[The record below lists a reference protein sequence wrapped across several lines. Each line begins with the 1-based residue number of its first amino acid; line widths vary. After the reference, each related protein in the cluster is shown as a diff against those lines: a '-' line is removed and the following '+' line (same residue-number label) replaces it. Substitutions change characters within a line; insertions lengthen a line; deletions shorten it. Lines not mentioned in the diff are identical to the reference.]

1 MIRKL
6 TFAFISVLF
15 VLAFL
20 CTSSNVQ
27 SKNNSNNQNSLIN
40 NENFNSSISVT
51 DSDVNEIVSKTSET
65 KDLRKEKQVQNP
77 PETEVLQE
85 KVVLAEVD
93 DKDETDDEIKLLF
106 AGDIMAHTNNYH
118 ISSFDKIWRDVKYLI
133 DGNDL
138 VFANIEAPVDTTKP
152 VSSYPNFNMPQNY
165 VQAAVDAGFNVF
177 SLCNNHSNDQYLD
190 GIKETLKTVDRICE
204 QAAKN
209 ATPCSLYFSGLKNSK
224 ESEFSY
230 NIIEKSGWKILFL
243 PMTELLNRPDFS
255 EYINY
260 IKTDDA
266 SRNEF
271 IDYVKKLREKNPC
284 TIFILSFHTAEPE
297 YTRNITSRQEKFYKE
312 LIKNG
317 VDIIWANHAHIIK
330 NRKIIVDTETNC
342 DKLIMY
348 ANGNTISGQRRNPD
362 LTSKNP
368 NGERDNTG
376 DGLFYKVTLKKDNNG
391 SVKIK
396 KCETIFITTYINTA
410 NEFVLKP
417 LNQDFVNYLY
427 SVPRTN
433 WAKYIERRI
442 NINQEATKDLIE
454 WQ

>member
-15 VLAFL
+15 VLNFS

-85 KVVLAEVD
+85 KVVLAETD

-138 VFANIEAPVDTTKP
+138 VFANIEAPIDTTKP

-209 ATPCSLYFSGLKNSK
+209 ANPCSLYFSGLKNSK

-260 IKTDDA
+260 IKTDDV

-396 KCETIFITTYINTA
+396 KCEPIFITTYINTA

>member
-15 VLAFL
+15 VLNFS

-40 NENFNSSISVT
+40 NENFNSSISAT
-51 DSDVNEIVSKTSET
+51 DSEINEIVSKTSET

-85 KVVLAEVD
+85 KVVLTEAD
-93 DKDETDDEIKLLF
+93 DKDESDDEIKLLF

-138 VFANIEAPVDTTKP
+138 VFANIEAPIDTTKP

-209 ATPCSLYFSGLKNSK
+209 ADPRSLYFSGLKNSK

-260 IKTDDA
+260 VKTDDA

-376 DGLFYKVTLKKDNNG
+376 DGLFYKVMLKKDNNG

-396 KCETIFITTYINTA
+396 KCEPIFITTYINTA

>member
-15 VLAFL
+15 VLAFS

-27 SKNNSNNQNSLIN
+27 SKNNSNNQKSLIN
-40 NENFNSSISVT
+40 NENFNSSISAT
-51 DSDVNEIVSKTSET
+51 DSEINEIVSKTFET
-65 KDLRKEKQVQNP
+65 KDLQKENQVKNP
-77 PETEVLQE
+77 PKTEVLQK
-85 KVVLAEVD
+85 KVVLAETD

-138 VFANIEAPVDTTKP
+138 VFANIEAPIDTTKP

-209 ATPCSLYFSGLKNSK
+209 ANPRSLYFSGLKNSK

-260 IKTDDA
+260 VKTDDA

-396 KCETIFITTYINTA
+396 KCEPIFITTYINTA

>member
-1 MIRKL
+1 MIKKL
-6 TFAFISVLF
+6 TFAFISILF
-15 VLAFL
+15 VLNFS

-27 SKNNSNNQNSLIN
+27 SKNNSNNQNCLIN
-40 NENFNSSISVT
+40 NENFNSSISAT

-65 KDLRKEKQVQNP
+65 KDLQKENQVKNP
-77 PETEVLQE
+77 PKTEVLQE
-85 KVVLAEVD
+85 KVVLAEAD
-93 DKDETDDEIKLLF
+93 DKDEPNDEIKLLF

-138 VFANIEAPVDTTKP
+138 VFANIEAPIDTTKP

-209 ATPCSLYFSGLKNSK
+209 ANPRSLYFSGLKNSK

-391 SVKIK
+391 SVKIR
-396 KCETIFITTYINTA
+396 KCEPIFITTYINTA

>member
-15 VLAFL
+15 VLAFS

-40 NENFNSSISVT
+40 NENFNSSISAT
-51 DSDVNEIVSKTSET
+51 DSEINEIVSKTSET

-77 PETEVLQE
+77 PETEVLHE
-85 KVVLAEVD
+85 KVVLAETD
-93 DKDETDDEIKLLF
+93 DKDESNDEIKLLF

-204 QAAKN
+204 LAAKN
-209 ATPCSLYFSGLKNSK
+209 ANPRSLYFSGLKNSK

-243 PMTELLNRPDFS
+243 PMTELLNRHDFS

-284 TIFILSFHTAEPE
+284 TVFILSFHTAEPE

-396 KCETIFITTYINTA
+396 KCEPIFITTYINTA

>member
-15 VLAFL
+15 VLNFS

-85 KVVLAEVD
+85 KVVLAETD
-93 DKDETDDEIKLLF
+93 DKDESDDEIRLLF

-138 VFANIEAPVDTTKP
+138 VFANIEAPIDTTKP
-152 VSSYPNFNMPQNY
+152 VSNYPNFNMPQNY

-204 QAAKN
+204 LAAKN
-209 ATPCSLYFSGLKNSK
+209 ANPRSLYFSGLKNSK

-260 IKTDDA
+260 VKTDDA

-376 DGLFYKVTLKKDNNG
+376 DGLFYKVTLKKDNKG

-396 KCETIFITTYINTA
+396 KCEPIFITTYINTA

>member
-15 VLAFL
+15 VLNFS

-40 NENFNSSISVT
+40 NENFNSSISAT

-138 VFANIEAPVDTTKP
+138 VFANIEAPIDTTKP
-152 VSSYPNFNMPQNY
+152 VSNYPNFNMPQNY

-209 ATPCSLYFSGLKNSK
+209 ANPRSLYFSGLKNSK

-260 IKTDDA
+260 VKTDDS

-376 DGLFYKVTLKKDNNG
+376 DGLFYKVTLKKDNKG

-396 KCETIFITTYINTA
+396 KCEPIFITTYINTA

>member
-15 VLAFL
+15 VLNFS

-27 SKNNSNNQNSLIN
+27 SKNNSANQNNLIKD
-40 NENFNSSISVT
+40 ENLNTSISVT

-138 VFANIEAPVDTTKP
+138 VFANIEAPVDTTKT

-209 ATPCSLYFSGLKNSK
+209 ANPRSLYFSGLKNSK

-284 TIFILSFHTAEPE
+284 TVFILSFHTAEPE

-330 NRKIIVDTETNC
+330 NRKIIVDTNGNN

-348 ANGNTISGQRRNPD
+348 ANGNTVSGQRRNPD

-368 NGERDNTG
+368 DGERDNTG
-376 DGLFYKVTLKKDNNG
+376 DGLFYKVTLKKENNG

-396 KCETIFITTYINTA
+396 KCEPILITTYINTA
-410 NEFVLKP
+410 SEFVLKP

-442 NINQEATKDLIE
+442 IINQEATKDLIE

>member
-15 VLAFL
+15 VLASS

-27 SKNNSNNQNSLIN
+27 SKNNSNNQKSLIN
-40 NENFNSSISVT
+40 NENFNSSILAT
-51 DSDVNEIVSKTSET
+51 DSEINEIVSKTFET
-65 KDLRKEKQVQNP
+65 NDLQKENQVKNP
-77 PETEVLQE
+77 PKKEVLQE
-85 KVVLAEVD
+85 KVVLAETD

-138 VFANIEAPVDTTKP
+138 VFANIEAPIDTTKP
-152 VSSYPNFNMPQNY
+152 VSNYPNFNMPQNY

-209 ATPCSLYFSGLKNSK
+209 ANPCSLYFSGLKNSK
-224 ESEFSY
+224 ESEFTY
-230 NIIEKSGWKILFL
+230 NLIEKSGWKILFL

-396 KCETIFITTYINTA
+396 KCEPIFITTYINTA

>member
-15 VLAFL
+15 VLNFS

-65 KDLRKEKQVQNP
+65 RDLRKEKQVQNP
-77 PETEVLQE
+77 PKTEILQE
-85 KVVLAEVD
+85 KNILDETD
-93 DKDETDDEIKLLF
+93 YKDESDDEIKLLF

-209 ATPCSLYFSGLKNSK
+209 ANPRSLYFSGLKKSK

-396 KCETIFITTYINTA
+396 KCEPIFITTYINTA

>member
-15 VLAFL
+15 VLAFS

-51 DSDVNEIVSKTSET
+51 DSDFNEIVSKTFET

-77 PETEVLQE
+77 PETE
-85 KVVLAEVD
+85 VVLAEVD

-138 VFANIEAPVDTTKP
+138 VFANIEAPIDTTKP

-209 ATPCSLYFSGLKNSK
+209 ANPRSLYFSGLKNSK

-297 YTRNITSRQEKFYKE
+297 YTRNITTRQEKFYKE

-396 KCETIFITTYINTA
+396 KCEPIFITTYINTA

-433 WAKYIERRI
+433 WATYIERRI

>member
-1 MIRKL
+1 MIKKL
-6 TFAFISVLF
+6 TFAFIFILF
-15 VLAFL
+15 VLNFS

-40 NENFNSSISVT
+40 NENFNSSISAT
-51 DSDVNEIVSKTSET
+51 DSDVNEIVSKTFET
-65 KDLRKEKQVQNP
+65 KDLQKENQVKNP
-77 PETEVLQE
+77 PKTEVLQE
-85 KVVLAEVD
+85 KVVLAETD
-93 DKDETDDEIKLLF
+93 DKDEPNDEIKLLF

-138 VFANIEAPVDTTKP
+138 VFANIEAPIDTTKP
-152 VSSYPNFNMPQNY
+152 VSNYPNFNMPQNY

-209 ATPCSLYFSGLKNSK
+209 ANPRSLYFSGLKNSK

-376 DGLFYKVTLKKDNNG
+376 DGLFYKVTLKKDNKG

-396 KCETIFITTYINTA
+396 KCEPIFITTYINTA

>member
-15 VLAFL
+15 VLAFS

-27 SKNNSNNQNSLIN
+27 SKNNSNNQKSLIN

-51 DSDVNEIVSKTSET
+51 DSDVNEIVSKTFET
-65 KDLRKEKQVQNP
+65 KDLQKENQVKNP
-77 PETEVLQE
+77 PKTEVLQK
-85 KVVLAEVD
+85 KVVLAETD

-138 VFANIEAPVDTTKP
+138 VFANIEAPIDTTKP
-152 VSSYPNFNMPQNY
+152 VSNYPNFNMPQNY

-209 ATPCSLYFSGLKNSK
+209 ANPRSLYFSGLKNSK

-260 IKTDDA
+260 VKTDDA

-396 KCETIFITTYINTA
+396 KCEPIFITTYINTA

>member
-15 VLAFL
+15 VLAFS

-51 DSDVNEIVSKTSET
+51 DSDFNEIVSKTFET

-85 KVVLAEVD
+85 KVVLAEAD

-204 QAAKN
+204 LAAKN
-209 ATPCSLYFSGLKNSK
+209 ANPRSLYFSGLKHSK

-376 DGLFYKVTLKKDNNG
+376 DGLFYKVTLKKDNKG

-396 KCETIFITTYINTA
+396 KCEPIFITTYINTA

>member
-15 VLAFL
+15 VLNFS

-40 NENFNSSISVT
+40 NENFNSSISAT
-51 DSDVNEIVSKTSET
+51 DSEINEIVSKTSET

-77 PETEVLQE
+77 PETEVLRE
-85 KVVLAEVD
+85 KNILDETD
-93 DKDETDDEIKLLF
+93 DKDEPNDEIKLLF

-138 VFANIEAPVDTTKP
+138 VFANIEAPIDTTKP
-152 VSSYPNFNMPQNY
+152 VSNYPNFNMPQNY

-209 ATPCSLYFSGLKNSK
+209 ANPRSLYFSGLKNSK

-260 IKTDDA
+260 VKTDDA

-396 KCETIFITTYINTA
+396 KCEPIFITTYINTA

>member
-15 VLAFL
+15 VLAFS
-20 CTSSNVQ
+20 CTSSNLQ
-27 SKNNSNNQNSLIN
+27 SKNNSANQKSLIN
-40 NENFNSSISVT
+40 NENFNSSISAT
-51 DSDVNEIVSKTSET
+51 DSEINEIVSKTSET

-85 KVVLAEVD
+85 KVVLAETD
-93 DKDETDDEIKLLF
+93 DKDEPNDEIKLLF

-138 VFANIEAPVDTTKP
+138 VFANIEAPIDTTKP

-209 ATPCSLYFSGLKNSK
+209 AYPCSLYFSGLKNSK

-376 DGLFYKVTLKKDNNG
+376 DGLFYKVTLKKDNKG

-396 KCETIFITTYINTA
+396 KCEPIFITTYINTA

>member
-15 VLAFL
+15 VLNFS

-40 NENFNSSISVT
+40 NENFSSSISVT
-51 DSDVNEIVSKTSET
+51 DSDVNEIVSQTSET
-65 KDLRKEKQVQNP
+65 KDLRKEKQVQNA

-85 KVVLAEVD
+85 KVVLAETD
-93 DKDETDDEIKLLF
+93 DKDEPNDEIKLLF

-138 VFANIEAPVDTTKP
+138 VFANIEAPIDTTKP

-209 ATPCSLYFSGLKNSK
+209 ANPRSLYFSGLKNSK

-396 KCETIFITTYINTA
+396 KCEPIFITTYINTA

>member
-1 MIRKL
+1 MIKKL
-6 TFAFISVLF
+6 TFAFIFILF
-15 VLAFL
+15 VLNFS

-40 NENFNSSISVT
+40 NENFNSSISAT

-85 KVVLAEVD
+85 KVVLAETD
-93 DKDETDDEIKLLF
+93 DKDEPNDEIKLLF

-138 VFANIEAPVDTTKP
+138 VFANIEAPIDTTKP
-152 VSSYPNFNMPQNY
+152 VSNYPNFNMPQNY

-209 ATPCSLYFSGLKNSK
+209 ANPRSLYFSGLKNSK

-376 DGLFYKVTLKKDNNG
+376 DGLFYKVTLKKDNKG

-396 KCETIFITTYINTA
+396 KCEPIFITTYINTA

>member
-15 VLAFL
+15 VLASS
-20 CTSSNVQ
+20 CTSSNLQ
-27 SKNNSNNQNSLIN
+27 SKNNSANQNNLIKD
-40 NENFNSSISVT
+40 ENLNTSISVT

-65 KDLRKEKQVQNP
+65 KDLQKENQVKNP
-77 PETEVLQE
+77 PKTEVLQE
-85 KVVLAEVD
+85 KNILDETD
-93 DKDETDDEIKLLF
+93 DKDEPNDEIKLLF

-138 VFANIEAPVDTTKP
+138 VFANIEAPIDTTKP
-152 VSSYPNFNMPQNY
+152 VSNYPNFNMPQNY

-204 QAAKN
+204 QATKN
-209 ATPCSLYFSGLKNSK
+209 ATPRSLYFSGLKNSK

-376 DGLFYKVTLKKDNNG
+376 DGLFYKVTLKKDNKG

-396 KCETIFITTYINTA
+396 KCEPIFITTYINTA

>member
-15 VLAFL
+15 VLNFS

-138 VFANIEAPVDTTKP
+138 VFANIEAPIDTTKP
-152 VSSYPNFNMPQNY
+152 VSNYPNFNMPQNY

-209 ATPCSLYFSGLKNSK
+209 ANPRSLYFSGLKNSK

-396 KCETIFITTYINTA
+396 KCEPIFITTYINTA

>member
-15 VLAFL
+15 VLAFS
-20 CTSSNVQ
+20 CTSSNLQ
-27 SKNNSNNQNSLIN
+27 SKNNSANQNSLIN
-40 NENFNSSISVT
+40 NESFNSSISIT

-77 PETEVLQE
+77 PETEILQE
-85 KVVLAEVD
+85 KVVLAETD
-93 DKDETDDEIKLLF
+93 DKDESDDEIKLLF

-204 QAAKN
+204 QTAKN
-209 ATPCSLYFSGLKNSK
+209 ATSRSLYFSGLKNSK

-297 YTRNITSRQEKFYKE
+297 YTRNISSRQEKFYKE

-396 KCETIFITTYINTA
+396 KCEPIFITTYINTA

>member
-1 MIRKL
+1 MIKKL
-6 TFAFISVLF
+6 TFAFISILF
-15 VLAFL
+15 VLNFS

-27 SKNNSNNQNSLIN
+27 SKNNSNNQNCLIN
-40 NENFNSSISVT
+40 NENFNSSISAT

-65 KDLRKEKQVQNP
+65 KDLQKENQVKNP
-77 PETEVLQE
+77 PKTEVLQE
-85 KVVLAEVD
+85 KVVLAEAD
-93 DKDETDDEIKLLF
+93 DKDEPNDEIKLLF

-133 DGNDL
+133 DGNDF
-138 VFANIEAPVDTTKP
+138 VFANIEAPIDTTKP
-152 VSSYPNFNMPQNY
+152 VSNYPNFNMPQNY

-209 ATPCSLYFSGLKNSK
+209 ANPRSLYFSGLKNSK

-260 IKTDDA
+260 VKTDDA

-342 DKLIMY
+342 DKIIMY

-396 KCETIFITTYINTA
+396 KCEPIFITTYINTA

>member
-15 VLAFL
+15 VLAFS
-20 CTSSNVQ
+20 CTSSNLQ

-40 NENFNSSISVT
+40 NENFNSSISAT
-51 DSDVNEIVSKTSET
+51 DSEINEIVSKTFET
-65 KDLRKEKQVQNP
+65 KDLQKENQVQNP

-85 KVVLAEVD
+85 KVVLAETD
-93 DKDETDDEIKLLF
+93 DKDESDDEIKLLF

-138 VFANIEAPVDTTKP
+138 VFANIEAPIDTTKP
-152 VSSYPNFNMPQNY
+152 VSNYPNFNMPQNY

-204 QAAKN
+204 LAAKN
-209 ATPCSLYFSGLKNSK
+209 ANPRSLYFSGLKNSK

-376 DGLFYKVTLKKDNNG
+376 DGLFYKVTLKKDNKG

-396 KCETIFITTYINTA
+396 KCEPIFITTYINTA

>member
-15 VLAFL
+15 VLAFS
-20 CTSSNVQ
+20 CTSSNLQ
-27 SKNNSNNQNSLIN
+27 SKNNSANQNNLIKD
-40 NENFNSSISVT
+40 ENLNTSISVT
-51 DSDVNEIVSKTSET
+51 DSEINEIVSKTSET

-85 KVVLAEVD
+85 KVVLAETD
-93 DKDETDDEIKLLF
+93 DKDEPNDEIKLLF

-138 VFANIEAPVDTTKP
+138 VFANIEAPIDTTKP
-152 VSSYPNFNMPQNY
+152 VSNYPNFNMPQNY

-204 QAAKN
+204 LAAKN
-209 ATPCSLYFSGLKNSK
+209 ANPRSLYFSGLKNSK

-396 KCETIFITTYINTA
+396 KCEPIFITTYINTA

>member
-15 VLAFL
+15 VLAFS
-20 CTSSNVQ
+20 CTSSNLQ
-27 SKNNSNNQNSLIN
+27 SKNNSANQNSLIN

-85 KVVLAEVD
+85 KVVLAETD

-138 VFANIEAPVDTTKP
+138 VFANIEAPIDTTKP
-152 VSSYPNFNMPQNY
+152 VSNYPNFNMPQNY

-209 ATPCSLYFSGLKNSK
+209 ANPRSLYFSGLKNSK

-260 IKTDDA
+260 IKTDDV

-284 TIFILSFHTAEPE
+284 TIFVLSFHTAEPE

-396 KCETIFITTYINTA
+396 KCEPIFITTYINTA

>member
-15 VLAFL
+15 VLNFS

-51 DSDVNEIVSKTSET
+51 DSEINEIVSKTFET
-65 KDLRKEKQVQNP
+65 KDLQKENQVKNP
-77 PETEVLQE
+77 PKTEVLQE
-85 KVVLAEVD
+85 KVVLAETD
-93 DKDETDDEIKLLF
+93 DKDEPNDEIKLLF

-138 VFANIEAPVDTTKP
+138 VFANIEAPIDTTKT
-152 VSSYPNFNMPQNY
+152 VSNYPNFNMPQNY

-209 ATPCSLYFSGLKNSK
+209 ANPRSLYFSGLKNSK

-376 DGLFYKVTLKKDNNG
+376 DGLFYKVTLKKDNKG

-396 KCETIFITTYINTA
+396 KCEPIFITTYINTA

>member
-15 VLAFL
+15 VLAFS

-85 KVVLAEVD
+85 KVVLAEAD
-93 DKDETDDEIKLLF
+93 DKDEPNDEIKLLF

-204 QAAKN
+204 MAAKN
-209 ATPCSLYFSGLKNSK
+209 ATPRSLYFSGLKHSK

-284 TIFILSFHTAEPE
+284 TVFILSFHTAEPE

-396 KCETIFITTYINTA
+396 KCEPIFITTYINTA

>member
-15 VLAFL
+15 VLAFS
-20 CTSSNVQ
+20 CTSSNLQ

-40 NENFNSSISVT
+40 NENFNSSISAT
-51 DSDVNEIVSKTSET
+51 DSEINEIVSKTFET
-65 KDLRKEKQVQNP
+65 KDLQKENQVKNP
-77 PETEVLQE
+77 PKKEVLQE
-85 KVVLAEVD
+85 KVVLTETD
-93 DKDETDDEIKLLF
+93 DKDESNDEIKLLF

-138 VFANIEAPVDTTKP
+138 VFANIEAPIDTTKP
-152 VSSYPNFNMPQNY
+152 VSNYPNFNMPQNY

-209 ATPCSLYFSGLKNSK
+209 ATPRSLYFSGLKNSK

-260 IKTDDA
+260 IKTDDV

-396 KCETIFITTYINTA
+396 KCEPIFITTYINTA

>member
-15 VLAFL
+15 VLNFS

-27 SKNNSNNQNSLIN
+27 SKNNSANQNNLIKD
-40 NENFNSSISVT
+40 ENLNTSISVT

-65 KDLRKEKQVQNP
+65 KDLRKDKQVQNP

-85 KVVLAEVD
+85 KVVLAETD

-138 VFANIEAPVDTTKP
+138 VFANIEAPIDTTKP

-209 ATPCSLYFSGLKNSK
+209 ANPRSLYFSGLKNSK

-376 DGLFYKVTLKKDNNG
+376 DGLFYKVTLKKDNKG

-396 KCETIFITTYINTA
+396 KCEPIFITTYINTA

>member
-6 TFAFISVLF
+6 TFTFISVLF
-15 VLAFL
+15 VLAFS
-20 CTSSNVQ
+20 CTSSNLQ
-27 SKNNSNNQNSLIN
+27 SKNNSANQNNLIKD
-40 NENFNSSISVT
+40 ENLNTSISVT

-85 KVVLAEVD
+85 KVVLAETD

-209 ATPCSLYFSGLKNSK
+209 ANPRSLYFSGLKNSK

-312 LIKNG
+312 LINNG

-376 DGLFYKVTLKKDNNG
+376 DGLFYKVTLKKDNKG

-396 KCETIFITTYINTA
+396 KCEPIFITTYINTA